1 MVQNRAWRI
10 CSVTERVTD
19 MCWNMLALAM
29 CEAVSMTP
37 LDHMVDEQPS
47 KVIPVPLF
55 VGERGG
61 RLWTTVLFNK
71 GETRLNCAHTS
82 R

>member
-47 KVIPVPLF
+47 KVIPVSLF
-55 VGERGG
+55 VGERGDAYG
-61 RLWTTVLFNK
+61 RRCYSTK
-71 GETRLNCAHTS
+71 ERLD
-82 R
+82 